1 MPNKEIRSLLC
12 LIGLN
17 PDYYK
22 VIHEDEEDI
31 HVRSVTS
38 GEMLVVNK
46 KKKSHSA
53 ATLIKGPHN

>member
-46 KKKSHSA
+46 KKKSLTAS
-53 ATLIKGPHN
+53 